1 MSLYK
6 AEAVV
11 LRSRNLGE
19 ADKIVT
25 LFTYERGKVDAV
37 AKGVRRPRSRLLGVT
52 QLFTHGRY
60 MLYERKSLDTISQ
73 GEIVRA
79 FLPLREDLY
88 RMAHASYVAELI
100 DQTTELNDRHPQL
113 FPLLLMTM
121 EMLATG
127 QQLALTTRYFELQ
140 LMQQLGF
147 RPHLADCVRC
157 GAGSA
162 TSFSIELGGLLCD
175 RCRSSDPAAVR
186 LDSESLEVMRFL
198 SRAEPARLSVL
209 RPSKQALRILE
220 DVLPKFCASRI
231 GRWLHSM
238 DFLLS
243 LSAVETQEVEW

>member
-73 GEIVRA
+73 GEIVRS

-88 RMAHASYVAELI
+88 RMAHASYMAELI

-175 RCRSSDPAAVR
+175 RCRGSDPAAVR
-186 LDSESLEVMRFL
+186 LDSESLEVMRYL
-198 SRAEPARLSVL
+198 SRAEPRGCPCCGLLSRRCESWKTCCRNFAR
-209 RPSKQALRILE
+209 
-220 DVLPKFCASRI
+220 SRI

-243 LSAVETQEVEW
+243 LSAVETQGVER